1 MRILEGITSVDIND
15 VIPNLGGLYQYPYP
29 VILRNEENE
38 VIGYC
43 GSYDLFVVLDY
54 VKKTSGNYLKILRAT
69 GEVGFVQC
77 SPRYLKQIS

>member
-1 MRILEGITSVDIND
+1 MRILQGITSVDINN

-29 VILRNEENE
+29 VILRNEENK
-38 VIGYC
+38 VVGC
-43 GSYDLFVVLDY
+43 LNSYDLFVFLDY
-54 VKKTSGNYLKILRAT
+54 VEKISGNWLKILTIT